1 MCRLARI
8 AAIKPIPRLRLSSM
22 RGTDRFMLVPHAK
35 LREVDK
41 QSIVLIIRLLFAYIK
56 TLGSGAF

>member
-22 RGTDRFMLVPHAK
+22 RGTRPFYV
-35 LREVDK
+35 
-41 QSIVLIIRLLFAYIK
+41 
-56 TLGSGAF
+56 GSSRKVARG